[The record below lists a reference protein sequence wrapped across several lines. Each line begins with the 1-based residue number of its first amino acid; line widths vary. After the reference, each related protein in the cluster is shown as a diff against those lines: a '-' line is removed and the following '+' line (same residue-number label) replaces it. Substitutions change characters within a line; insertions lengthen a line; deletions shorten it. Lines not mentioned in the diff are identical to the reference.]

1 MLQNYSEAMDE
12 VRDRVFDYEGSTFE
26 EFFNDV
32 FNTERNIGIKQAAD
46 DCAKFYNDP
55 EGDPIETMLNGVW
68 GAQEFVKKYEE
79 SNYGSVSTDLLN
91 PEKVADAID
100 YIRAENDFQDFL
112 EEHEVEED
120 DTIDSDFLDEVAK
133 ENEEIKKERLAK
145 QN

>member
-1 MLQNYSEAMDE
+1 
-12 VRDRVFDYEGSTFE
+12 
-26 EFFNDV
+26 
-32 FNTERNIGIKQAAD
+32 
-46 DCAKFYNDP
+46 
-55 EGDPIETMLNGVW
+55 MLNGVW

-100 YIRAENDFQDFL
+100 YIRAENAFQDFL

-120 DTIDSDFLDEVAK
+120 DTIDSDFLDDLAK